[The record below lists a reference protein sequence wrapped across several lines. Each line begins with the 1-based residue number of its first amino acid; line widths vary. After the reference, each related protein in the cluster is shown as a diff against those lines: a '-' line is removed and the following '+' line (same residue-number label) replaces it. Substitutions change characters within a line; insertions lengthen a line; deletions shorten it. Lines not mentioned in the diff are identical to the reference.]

1 MLESIQIKNF
11 AIIAALNLELDRGL
25 TALTGETGAGKSI
38 LLDAIKLVAG
48 DRADRDTVKAGQD
61 KAEIS
66 VCFNVTSYNEVQTW
80 LQDNELDSNVECIIR
95 RVVHANGRSKAFING
110 HSATLAQLKDLS
122 HLLIDL
128 HGQSEHQSLQKPLVQ
143 QLLLDTYLDQQAL
156 IEEVKQKFSHWKKV
170 EQNLQQIRSGSI
182 EREQR
187 IDLLRLYCKE
197 LEELNLAD
205 GEVQNLQSEYKR
217 LSHAGQLLDNVET
230 LLNILYDN
238 DENTIQSQLS
248 YCEQSLATQVNYD
261 TTLGTSHDLINNAL
275 IQVQEATNELRNY
288 QRSIDLDPA
297 RLDWLNQRIATT
309 QDLARKH
316 RIDSDA
322 LPDLFQQLKLELDSL
337 CSSEQDLEEI
347 ERELEQV
354 RASYLASATQ
364 LSQQRQ
370 HTAASLSKQITEI
383 MRELGMKG
391 GQFSIRVDELE
402 AETSFKH
409 SGINT
414 VSYQVSANPG
424 QPLKPMNK
432 VASGG
437 ELSRIS
443 LAIQVILCE
452 ASRIPT
458 LIFDEVDSGIG
469 GGIAEIVGK
478 KLRWLGENR
487 QVLCVTHLP
496 QVASQAHQH
505 LRVEKTRSIDDTTT
519 SVIALNADERLEEI
533 ARMLGGLTITDQ
545 TRAHASEMI
554 AG

>member
-25 TALTGETGAGKSI
+25 SALTGETGAGKSI

-66 VCFNVTSYNEVQTW
+66 VCFNITGHKQVQAW
-80 LQDNELDSNVECIIR
+80 MQDNELGSDEECIIR

-122 HLLIDL
+122 QMLFDL
-128 HGQSEHQSLQKPLVQ
+128 HGQHEHQSLQKPLIQ
-143 QLLLDTYLDQQAL
+143 QLLLDTYLDEPIL
-156 IEEVKQKFSHWKKV
+156 IGDVKQKFYQWKKA
-170 EQNLQQIRSGSI
+170 EQTLQQIQSGSM

-205 GEVQNLQSEYKR
+205 GEVQNLQNEYNR
-217 LSHAGQLLDNVET
+217 LSHAGQLLENVGS
-230 LLNILYDN
+230 LLGILYDN
-238 DENTIQSQLS
+238 DENTIQSLLS
-248 YCEQSLATQVNYD
+248 SCQQSLATQVNYD
-261 TTLGTSHDLINNAL
+261 ATLGTSHDLINNAL
-275 IQVQEATNELRNY
+275 IQIQEATNELRNY
-288 QRSIDLDPA
+288 QQSIDLDPA

-316 RIDSDA
+316 HVDPDS
-322 LPDLFQQLKLELDSL
+322 LPDFFQKLSLELDSL
-337 CSSEQDLEEI
+337 CGNEQNLEEI

-354 RASYLASATQ
+354 RASYLTLAAQ
-364 LSQQRQ
+364 LSQKRQ
-370 HTAASLSKQITEI
+370 HTAESLSKQITEV
-383 MRELGMKG
+383 MQELGLKG

-402 AETSFKH
+402 VETRFRN

-414 VSYQVSANPG
+414 ISYQVSANPG
-424 QPLKPMNK
+424 QPLKPMSK

-437 ELSRIS
+437 ELSRIG

-452 ASRIPT
+452 ASCIPT
-458 LIFDEVDSGIG
+458 LIFDEVDSGVG

-478 KLRWLGENR
+478 KLRWLGKNR

-496 QVASQAHQH
+496 QVASQAHHH
-505 LRVEKTRSIDDTTT
+505 LRVEKTQSHDDTTT
-519 SVIALNADERLEEI
+519 SVVALNEDERLEEI
-533 ARMLGGLTITDQ
+533 SRMLGGLTITDQ